1 MSKPS
6 SIHGSNMGDD
16 RTGHYVE
23 DSYDDLPDLDYR
35 NDDSSSEGS
44 EEEPSPRGKPHDFV
58 DDNDD
63 DFEDGLYERPP
74 REPPDVP
81 TNIWVLKQEQSQLP
95 ALDVGKF
102 SKTLMAD
109 LEIPDEEPASGDLR
123 IPSDEEVETERL
135 LGNLAVHLSS
145 MTTVKKRKGFV
156 DAQQLASNWKIGI
169 EAARRTVE
177 ATTQMA
183 VRDFSNTS
191 GTRRLK
197 PRHWILDQKRLSTEA
212 YTDTLFGRCKSLR
225 GNTCAQIY
233 ATPFHFVFA
242 VSLKSKAE
250 AHCSLD
256 EFFHKFGIPK
266 FMVAD
271 NAKELTKGQFKKKCK
286 RAQCPMHPI
295 EAYTSN
301 ANLAEGVIREV
312 KRHYRRTMLETGAPE
327 VVWDWCLEWCALV
340 RAHTAL
346 NMHELKGKTPMT
358 KMTGETAD
366 ISFLSEF
373 GFYNWVWYIDQEGR
387 PGQEMTQERSMGIK
401 KLGRYLGPSDNVGDK
416 MCGTVL
422 TERAQMLDRT
432 SIIPLTEVEKNMDSV
447 RRAKHVFEQVLAVN
461 SRTRWMPSRVESQ
474 LRSWRVMRE
483 GSRKNLHP
491 FKSHTRSGNQ
501 LNWAI
506 FYQMLTSHRSM
517 SSLTWK
523 SLSKA
528 MTSMW
533 AQRS

>member
-1 MSKPS
+1 M
-6 SIHGSNMGDD
+6 
-16 RTGHYVE
+16 
-23 DSYDDLPDLDYR
+23 
-35 NDDSSSEGS
+35 
-44 EEEPSPRGKPHDFV
+44 
-58 DDNDD
+58 
-63 DFEDGLYERPP
+63 
-74 REPPDVP
+74 
-81 TNIWVLKQEQSQLP
+81 
-95 ALDVGKF
+95 
-102 SKTLMAD
+102 
-109 LEIPDEEPASGDLR
+109 
-123 IPSDEEVETERL
+123 
-135 LGNLAVHLSS
+135 
-145 MTTVKKRKGFV
+145 
-156 DAQQLASNWKIGI
+156 
-169 EAARRTVE
+169 
-177 ATTQMA
+177 
-183 VRDFSNTS
+183 RDFSNTS

-212 YTDTLFGRCKSLR
+212 HTDTSFGRCKSLR

-327 VVWDWCLEWCALV
+327 VLWDWCLEWCALV

-373 GFYNWVWYIDQEGR
+373 GFYNWVWCIDQEGR
-387 PGQEMTQERSMGIK
+387 HGQEMTQERSMARK
-401 KLGRYLGPSDNVGDK
+401 KLGRCLGPSDNVGDK

-422 TERAQMLDRT
+422 TERAQTLDRT

-447 RRAKHVFEQVLAVN
+447 RRAKHIFEQVLAAKLKDRMN
-461 SRTRWMPSRVESQ
+461 AIRGGKPAKD
-474 LRSWRVMRE
+474 LE
-483 GSRKNLHP
+483 GRRQKDP
-491 FKSHTRSGNQ
+491 GGTHTHSCP
-501 LNWAI
+501 
-506 FYQMLTSHRSM
+506 T
-517 SSLTWK
+517 
-523 SLSKA
+523 
-528 MTSMW
+528 
-533 AQRS
+533 